1 MSGKANL
8 YSIPLGDKSEAEF
21 GSPTF
26 DRVNAKGKICPDAIL
41 WESLSSLINFY
52 TFFLQTGYSNFT
64 QILPTLILHTF
75 HR

>member
-26 DRVNAKGKICPDAIL
+26 DRVNAKGKICPDAIS
-41 WESLSSLINFY
+41 WESLSSLLNFY
-52 TFFLQTGYSNFT
+52 TVFT
-64 QILPTLILHTF
+64 IYTDSSFEYIDY
-75 HR
+75 